1 MKSLPPQ
8 SHGFQDAAEILWQDG
23 VVAYPTETVYGLAVN
38 PFSEAALERLLDVKG
53 RDASKGILLIVA
65 DPNQLERVAQDM
77 PHEAIPLIEAFW
89 PGPLTLLF
97 PATAEVAGV
106 LLGPSGKV
114 AVRCPGH
121 AAAREL
127 CAVFGGPLTSTS
139 ANRTGEAPA
148 TRPEAIDL
156 PGVGAVLDGGTLPSA
171 QPSTLLDPQTGTI
184 LREGAI
190 DRQTLAPFLKR

>member
-1 MKSLPPQ
+1 MKILPPQ
-8 SHGFQDAAEILWQDG
+8 SSGFQDAADVLRKDG
-23 VVAYPTETVYGLAVN
+23 IVAYPTETVYGLAVN
-38 PFSEAALERLLDVKG
+38 PFSPAALERLLDAKG

-65 DPNQLERVAQDM
+65 DSNQLERVVRDM
-77 PHEAIPLIEAFW
+77 PDEALPLIEAFW

-97 PATAEVAGV
+97 PATGDVADM

-139 ANRTGEAPA
+139 ANRAGEAPA
-148 TRPEAIDL
+148 TRPEAIEL
-156 PGVGAVLDGGTLPSA
+156 PGVDAVLDGGMLPPA
-171 QPSTLLDPQTGTI
+171 QPSTLLDPETGTI

-190 DRQTLAPFLKR
+190 DRQTLAPFLKG

>member
-1 MKSLPPQ
+1 MKILPAQ
-8 SHGFQDAAEILWQDG
+8 LRGFQDAAEIIRQDG
-23 VVAYPTETVYGLAVN
+23 IVAYPTETVYGLAVD
-38 PFSEAALERLLDVKG
+38 PFSGAALERLLDAKG

-65 DPNQLERVAQDM
+65 DSNQLGHVARDV
-77 PHEAIPLIEAFW
+77 PDEAIPLIEAFW

-97 PATAEVAGV
+97 PATAEVPDV

-139 ANRTGEAPA
+139 ANRSGAPPA
-148 TRPEAIDL
+148 TCAEAIDL
-156 PGVGAVLDGGTLPSA
+156 PGVGAVLNGGMLPSA
-171 QPSTLLDPQTGTI
+171 QPSTLADPETGTI

-190 DRQTLAPFLKR
+190 DRQTLAPFLKG

>member
-1 MKSLPPQ
+1 MKILPAQ
-8 SHGFQDAAEILWQDG
+8 LRGFQDAVEILRQDG
-23 VVAYPTETVYGLAVN
+23 IVAYPTETVYGLAVN
-38 PFSEAALERLLDVKG
+38 PFSRAALERLLDAKG

-65 DPNQLERVAQDM
+65 DSNQLGHVARDV
-77 PHEAIPLIEAFW
+77 PDEAIPLIEAFW

-97 PATAEVAGV
+97 PATAEVPDV

-139 ANRTGEAPA
+139 ANRSGAPPA
-148 TRPEAIDL
+148 TCAEAIDL
-156 PGVGAVLDGGTLPSA
+156 PDANAVLDGGTLPPA
-171 QPSTLLDPQTGTI
+171 KPSTLVDPETRTI
-184 LREGAI
+184 VREGAI
-190 DRQTLAPFLKR
+190 NKQTLAPFLKG